1 MPYTI
6 DLNKYT
12 GKLGGFLSMVLMSHA
27 GVDNQVDADEFAK
40 LEQAKKRLE
49 ELGTQWSSSH

>member
-1 MPYTI
+1 
-6 DLNKYT
+6 
-12 GKLGGFLSMVLMSHA
+12 MVLMSHA
-27 GVDNQVDADEFAK
+27 GVDNQIDTDKIAK

>member
-1 MPYTI
+1 
-6 DLNKYT
+6 
-12 GKLGGFLSMVLMSHA
+12 MVLMSHA
-27 GVDNQVDADEFAK
+27 GVDNQVDADEIAK

>member
-27 GVDNQVDADEFAK
+27 GVDNQVDTDKIAK